1 MPHNK
6 KGNNNAYKKL
16 ILFSCLLLAIG
27 SCNQKY
33 KVPPKDK
40 KNVTLQKV
48 TSPKL
53 LNVATGKMDGT
64 RHSIVR
70 NEPGGAASGGLKS
83 PPEIT
88 TSQPRKNTELH
99 KAVKEKKNST
109 VKALLEKNSDLLN
122 IQNEDDGA
130 TALHLAVYLGKREIV
145 ETLLEKKANLS
156 IRDDYGWLPLH
167 IAAWYNHKEIVA
179 LLLAEEAGA
188 DPNIQ
193 DAAYKWTPLHVAA
206 YKGYDEIV
214 KLLLAAEAG
223 PDIQDKDGNTP
234 LDIAKKRG
242 KNSTV
247 KILKK
252 AEEG

>member
-1 MPHNK
+1 M
-6 KGNNNAYKKL
+6 G
-16 ILFSCLLLAIG
+16 
-27 SCNQKY
+27 
-33 KVPPKDK
+33 
-40 KNVTLQKV
+40 
-48 TSPKL
+48 
-53 LNVATGKMDGT
+53 GT
-64 RHSIVR
+64 RHSMVR
-70 NEPGGAASGGLKS
+70 NEPGGAASGETKS
-83 PPEIT
+83 HPKTT
-88 TSQPRKNTELH
+88 TSQAKKNTDLH
-99 KAVKEKKNST
+99 KAVKEKKNSKKKNST
-109 VKALLEKNSDLLN
+109 VKALLQKNPDLLN

-130 TALHLAVYLGKREIV
+130 TALHLAVYLGEHEIV

-188 DPNIQ
+188 DPDIQDAAYKWTPLHVAAYKGYNKVTKLLLRAEADPNIQ

-206 YKGYDEIV
+206 YKGYKKV
-214 KLLLAAEAG
+214 TKLLLAAGAD

-234 LDIAKKRG
+234 LDIAK
-242 KNSTV
+242 NSTV

>member
-53 LNVATGKMDGT
+53 LNVADMGGT
-64 RHSIVR
+64 RHSMVR
-70 NEPGGAASGGLKS
+70 NEPGGPASGEPKS
-83 PPEIT
+83 HPEIT
-88 TSQPRKNTELH
+88 TSQPRKNTDLH
-99 KAVKEKKNST
+99 KAVKEKKNSK
-109 VKALLEKNSDLLN
+109 VMALLEKNPDLLN
-122 IQNEDDGA
+122 IQNKDDGA

-179 LLLAEEAGA
+179 LLLAAGA
-188 DPNIQ
+188 DPNRK

-214 KLLLAAEAG
+214 KLLLAAEAD
-223 PDIQDKDGNTP
+223 PDRVDKRGATP

>member
-1 MPHNK
+1 
-6 KGNNNAYKKL
+6 
-16 ILFSCLLLAIG
+16 
-27 SCNQKY
+27 
-33 KVPPKDK
+33 
-40 KNVTLQKV
+40 
-48 TSPKL
+48 
-53 LNVATGKMDGT
+53 MDGT

-83 PPEIT
+83 HPEIT
-88 TSQPRKNTELH
+88 TSQPRKNTDLH
-99 KAVKEKKNST
+99 KAVKEKRKST
-109 VKALLEKNSDLLN
+109 VKALLQKNSDLLN

-130 TALHLAVYLGKREIV
+130 TALHLAVYLGEHEIV

-206 YKGYDEIV
+206 YKGYNKVI
-214 KLLLAAEAG
+214 KLLLAAEAD
-223 PDIQDKDGNTP
+223 PDRVDKRGATP